1 MEMKAKLFRHGGSQ
15 AVRLPKAFR
24 FENSTE
30 VLIERRGDEVIL
42 KAPPSPRLTTL
53 EDVARYMRERFPQ
66 GADFP
71 GVEQPGE
78 PQARD
83 LDLD

>member
-1 MEMKAKLFRHGGSQ
+1 M
-15 AVRLPKAFR
+15 RLPKAFR

-30 VLIERRGDEVIL
+30 VLIERRGDEVVL
-42 KAPPSPRLTTL
+42 KAMVPPKLKTL
-53 EDVARYMRERFPQ
+53 EDVARHMRENFPQ

-71 GVEQPGE
+71 GVKRPTES
-78 PQARD
+78 QARD